1 MALKL
6 SARQQA
12 QLAYLQSLP
21 PRFSRIKHTVEL
33 MASLKA
39 DEAMVR
45 GLGRQL
51 DEIRANCQ
59 ALSLGGLAETCGLM
73 STISRRGG
81 GLQMK
86 VRGLR
91 ELMVSMQVNYDGAL
105 RAAST
110 PEAAGNGEPP
120 PGPTPG

>member
-91 ELMVSMQVNYDGAL
+91 ELMVSMHVNYDGAL

-110 PEAAGNGEPP
+110 PAAAENGEPP

>member
-1 MALKL
+1 
-6 SARQQA
+6 
-12 QLAYLQSLP
+12 
-21 PRFSRIKHTVEL
+21 

-39 DEAMVR
+39 DEATVR
-45 GLGRQL
+45 ALGRQL
-51 DEIRANCQ
+51 DEIRANAQ

-91 ELMVSMQVNYDGAL
+91 ELMGSLQVNYEGAL
-105 RAAST
+105 RAASQ
-110 PEAAGNGEPP
+110 PEGADHGGTADGAK
-120 PGPTPG
+120 PG

>member
-1 MALKL
+1 MSLKL

-12 QLAYLQSLP
+12 QLTYLQSLP
-21 PRFSRIKHTVEL
+21 PKFSRIKHTVEL

-39 DEAMVR
+39 DEATVR

-51 DEIRANCQ
+51 DEIRANAQ

-91 ELMVSMQVNYDGAL
+91 ELMGSLQVNYEGAL
-105 RAAST
+105 RAASQ
-110 PEAAGNGEPP
+110 PEAVDHG
-120 PGPTPG
+120 GPADGTTPG

>member
-1 MALKL
+1 MSQKL

-39 DEAMVR
+39 DEAAVR

-51 DEIRANCQ
+51 DEIRANAQ
-59 ALSLGGLAETCGLM
+59 ALSMGGLAETCGLM

-91 ELMVSMQVNYDGAL
+91 ELMGSLQVNYEGAL
-105 RAAST
+105 RAASL
-110 PEAAGNGEPP
+110 PEGADHGGADGA
-120 PGPTPG
+120 TPG

>member
-12 QLAYLQSLP
+12 QLAYLHTLP
-21 PRFSRIKHTVEL
+21 PRISRIKHTVEL
-33 MASLKA
+33 MATLQA
-39 DEAMVR
+39 DEAAVR
-45 GLGRQL
+45 GLSRQL
-51 DEIRANCQ
+51 DEIRANAQ
-59 ALSLGGLAETCGLM
+59 ALSLGGIAETCGLM

-91 ELMVSMQVNYDGAL
+91 ELLGSLQFNYDGAL
-105 RAAST
+105 RTASQ
-110 PEAAGNGEPP
+110 PEDAGAGGT
-120 PGPTPG
+120 GPTPG

>member
-1 MALKL
+1 MSLKL

-39 DEAMVR
+39 DEATVR

-51 DEIRANCQ
+51 DEIRANAQ

-91 ELMVSMQVNYDGAL
+91 ELMGSLQVNYEGAL
-105 RAAST
+105 RAASQ
-110 PEAAGNGEPP
+110 PEAVDHG
-120 PGPTPG
+120 GPADGTTPG

>member
-12 QLAYLQSLP
+12 QLAYLQTLP
-21 PRFSRIKHTVEL
+21 PKFSRIKHTVEL

-39 DEAMVR
+39 DEATVR

-51 DEIRANCQ
+51 DEIRANAQ

-81 GLQMK
+81 VLQMK

-91 ELMVSMQVNYDGAL
+91 ELMGSLQVNYEGAL
-105 RAAST
+105 RAASQ
-110 PEAAGNGEPP
+110 PEGAEHG
-120 PGPTPG
+120 GPADGATPG

>member
-1 MALKL
+1 MSLKL

-39 DEAMVR
+39 DEATVR
-45 GLGRQL
+45 ALGRQL
-51 DEIRANCQ
+51 DEIRANAQ

-91 ELMVSMQVNYDGAL
+91 ELMGSLQVNYEGAL
-105 RAAST
+105 RAASQ
-110 PEAAGNGEPP
+110 PEGADHGGTADGAK
-120 PGPTPG
+120 PG

>member
-1 MALKL
+1 MSQKL

-39 DEAMVR
+39 DEATVR
-45 GLGRQL
+45 ALGRQL
-51 DEIRANCQ
+51 DEIRANAQ

-91 ELMVSMQVNYDGAL
+91 ELMGSLQVNYEGAL
-105 RAAST
+105 RAASL
-110 PEAAGNGEPP
+110 PEGADHG
-120 PGPTPG
+120 GPADGTTPG

>member
-1 MALKL
+1 MSQKL

-39 DEAMVR
+39 DEAAVR

-51 DEIRANCQ
+51 DEIRANAQ
-59 ALSLGGLAETCGLM
+59 ALSMGGLAETCGLM

-91 ELMVSMQVNYDGAL
+91 ELMGSLQVNYEGAL
-105 RAAST
+105 RAASQ
-110 PEAAGNGEPP
+110 PEGADHGGADGA
-120 PGPTPG
+120 TPG

>member
-45 GLGRQL
+45 GLGRPL

>member
-39 DEAMVR
+39 DEATVR

-91 ELMVSMQVNYDGAL
+91 ELMVSMHVNSDGAR

-110 PEAAGNGEPP
+110 PEAAENGEPP